1 MKGKKKNFY
10 HKKEIP
16 KGKCR
21 QRRILDKVNPSEV
34 LKIDKEYSIVEEL
47 LEKFGIYN
55 QEEMDTCEQGIFY
68 QGEAGERT
76 FAALDPLGEE
86 HAPKLV
92 VFSPTS
98 AYFLI
103 LLHCF
108 DSLLF
113 NPSNQMTNH
122 ASSSFHSQFIYC
134 SEFDDTSIWDEINL
148 TPLYDFENEFHEL
161 NQPAVRAEAVAEIEP
176 SREVAIQRKEK
187 DKKRTFSKKLRCRE
201 LGISEWPQKKFL
213 RLEDNLEI
221 CTPLPY
227 QYNHSITENSLWDY
241 QYEECTLAPVDEASR
256 SSSDEHIRNFGQE
269 FDSIW
274 NFKDEVPEVK
284 EINEVATEEIIEEAS
299 NPVITI
305 GDKKSTSEKS
315 WSIERIS
322 KFFHLP
328 AVQAAR
334 ELYIGKDKLKKI
346 CTELGINQWPHRKLQ
361 YMDRLL
367 SKFKKDS
374 DQGEK
379 VIELEHKSEQMLA
392 NPNNELKTQSLGE
405 SSSKKKRYQQLI
417 NLAHSTSFAN
427 SSRVPWEDEMF

>member
-1 MKGKKKNFY
+1 
-10 HKKEIP
+10 
-16 KGKCR
+16 
-21 QRRILDKVNPSEV
+21 
-34 LKIDKEYSIVEEL
+34 
-47 LEKFGIYN
+47 
-55 QEEMDTCEQGIFY
+55 
-68 QGEAGERT
+68 
-76 FAALDPLGEE
+76 
-86 HAPKLV
+86 
-92 VFSPTS
+92 
-98 AYFLI
+98 
-103 LLHCF
+103 
-108 DSLLF
+108 
-113 NPSNQMTNH
+113 MTNH

-187 DKKRTFSKKLRCRE
+187 EKKRTFSKKLRCRE
-201 LGISEWPQKKFL
+201 LGIFEWPQKKFI

-305 GDKKSTSEKS
+305 GDKKSASEKP

-328 AVQAAR
+328 AVQASR

-379 VIELEHKSEQMLA
+379 VIELEHASEQMLA
-392 NPNNELKTQSLGE
+392 NPSNELKTQTLGE

-427 SSRVPWEDEMF
+427 SYRVPWEDEMKARRCVELVDFSTLAAAQES

>member
-1 MKGKKKNFY
+1 
-10 HKKEIP
+10 
-16 KGKCR
+16 
-21 QRRILDKVNPSEV
+21 
-34 LKIDKEYSIVEEL
+34 
-47 LEKFGIYN
+47 
-55 QEEMDTCEQGIFY
+55 
-68 QGEAGERT
+68 
-76 FAALDPLGEE
+76 
-86 HAPKLV
+86 
-92 VFSPTS
+92 
-98 AYFLI
+98 
-103 LLHCF
+103 
-108 DSLLF
+108 
-113 NPSNQMTNH
+113 MTNH

-134 SEFDDTSIWDEINL
+134 SDFDDTSIWDEMNL

-161 NQPAVRAEAVAEIEP
+161 NQPTVRAEAVAEIEP
-176 SREVAIQRKEK
+176 SREVVVQRKEK
-187 DKKRTFSKKLRCRE
+187 EEKRTFSKKLRCRE

-221 CTPLPY
+221 STPPPY
-227 QYNHSITENSLWDY
+227 QCNHSITENSLWDY
-241 QYEECTLAPVDEASR
+241 QYEECALAPVGEASR
-256 SSSDEHIRNFGQE
+256 SSSDEHIRSFGQE

-305 GDKKSTSEKS
+305 VDKKSTSEKS
-315 WSIERIS
+315 WSIEMIS

-328 AVQAAR
+328 VVQAAR
-334 ELYIGKDKLKKI
+334 ELHIGKDKLKKI

-367 SKFKKDS
+367 SKFKKDF

-379 VIELEHKSEQMLA
+379 VIELEHESEQMLA
-392 NPNNELKTQSLGE
+392 NPNNELGLETQTLGE
-405 SSSKKKRYQQLI
+405 SSSKQKRYQQLI

>member
-47 LEKFGIYN
+47 LEKFGIYT
-55 QEEMDTCEQGIFY
+55 QEEMDTCEQGIFD

-86 HAPKLV
+86 HAPKVELKPLPPSLSAQQSPEIEIGV
-92 VFSPTS
+92 QFS
-98 AYFLI
+98 
-103 LLHCF
+103 
-108 DSLLF
+108 
-113 NPSNQMTNH
+113 
-122 ASSSFHSQFIYC
+122 
-134 SEFDDTSIWDEINL
+134 
-148 TPLYDFENEFHEL
+148 
-161 NQPAVRAEAVAEIEP
+161 AVRAEAVAEIEP

-187 DKKRTFSKKLRCRE
+187 EKKMTFSKKLRCRE

-334 ELYIGKDKLKKI
+334 EFI
-346 CTELGINQWPHRKLQ
+346 HR
-361 YMDRLL
+361 
-367 SKFKKDS
+367 
-374 DQGEK
+374 
-379 VIELEHKSEQMLA
+379 
-392 NPNNELKTQSLGE
+392 
-405 SSSKKKRYQQLI
+405 
-417 NLAHSTSFAN
+417 
-427 SSRVPWEDEMF
+427 

>member
-1 MKGKKKNFY
+1 
-10 HKKEIP
+10 
-16 KGKCR
+16 
-21 QRRILDKVNPSEV
+21 
-34 LKIDKEYSIVEEL
+34 
-47 LEKFGIYN
+47 
-55 QEEMDTCEQGIFY
+55 
-68 QGEAGERT
+68 
-76 FAALDPLGEE
+76 
-86 HAPKLV
+86 
-92 VFSPTS
+92 
-98 AYFLI
+98 
-103 LLHCF
+103 
-108 DSLLF
+108 
-113 NPSNQMTNH
+113 MTNH

-134 SEFDDTSIWDEINL
+134 SDFDDTSIWDEINL

-176 SREVAIQRKEK
+176 SRE
-187 DKKRTFSKKLRCRE
+187 
-201 LGISEWPQKKFL
+201 
-213 RLEDNLEI
+213 
-221 CTPLPY
+221 
-227 QYNHSITENSLWDY
+227 YNHSITENSLWDY
-241 QYEECTLAPVDEASR
+241 QYEECTLAQVDEASR

-346 CTELGINQWPHRKLQ
+346 CTELGIGQWPHRKLQ

-379 VIELEHKSEQMLA
+379 VIELEHESEQMLA
-392 NPNNELKTQSLGE
+392 NPNNELDLETQTLGE

>member
-1 MKGKKKNFY
+1 M
-10 HKKEIP
+10 
-16 KGKCR
+16 
-21 QRRILDKVNPSEV
+21 
-34 LKIDKEYSIVEEL
+34 
-47 LEKFGIYN
+47 
-55 QEEMDTCEQGIFY
+55 
-68 QGEAGERT
+68 
-76 FAALDPLGEE
+76 
-86 HAPKLV
+86 
-92 VFSPTS
+92 
-98 AYFLI
+98 
-103 LLHCF
+103 
-108 DSLLF
+108 
-113 NPSNQMTNH
+113 
-122 ASSSFHSQFIYC
+122 
-134 SEFDDTSIWDEINL
+134 NL

-161 NQPAVRAEAVAEIEP
+161 NQPTVRAEAVAEIEP
-176 SREVAIQRKEK
+176 SREVAFQRKEK
-187 DKKRTFSKKLRCRE
+187 EEKRIFSKKLRCRE

-221 CTPLPY
+221 STPPPY

-241 QYEECTLAPVDEASR
+241 QYEECALALVGEASR
-256 SSSDEHIRNFGQE
+256 SSSDEHIRSFGQE

-305 GDKKSTSEKS
+305 VDKKSTSEKS
-315 WSIERIS
+315 WSIEMIS

-328 AVQAAR
+328 VVQAAR
-334 ELYIGKDKLKKI
+334 ELHIGKDKLKKI

-367 SKFKKDS
+367 SKFKKDF

-379 VIELEHKSEQMLA
+379 VIELEHESEQMLA
-392 NPNNELKTQSLGE
+392 NPNNELGLETQTLGE